1 MAPLHGGFSAGKS
14 GLCLWFIRSTLWAAC
29 VCTNQSH
36 VFFIGCL
43 SLGPRKNDLTNYWAL
58 GLFVRPFTSL
68 VDPGDIYPPQAPDL
82 WVDLEVINPKIQGP
96 KNDFLLFSLTLI
108 ARPTKV
114 WFCACALE
122 VGILDCK
129 TLDFIG
135 CTGGAPNGCSPR
147 ALSRF

>member
-1 MAPLHGGFSAGKS
+1 MTLRIIGPLG
-14 GLCLWFIRSTLWAAC
+14 
-29 VCTNQSH
+29 
-36 VFFIGCL
+36 
-43 SLGPRKNDLTNYWAL
+43 KNDLTIYLAF
-58 GLFVRPFTSL
+58 GPFGRSFISL
-68 VDPGDIYPPQAPDL
+68 VDPGDICPPQAPDL

-96 KNDFLLFSLTLI
+96 KNDFLLFSLALI
-108 ARPTKV
+108 TRSTKV

-147 ALSRF
+147 PLSRF